1 MMRFGNISLALM
13 IGIIPVVSGCTT
25 TSSDS
30 KKSTVSIKTGNFE
43 QSGDAKIGNDIKS
56 ILAQGGLDA
65 SNPANTAVAAKS
77 DDTPKVLSS
86 TATDLKTLVA
96 QLEAGNAAAAA
107 TPAAPAAVA
116 AATQPSSKTQALA
129 LAEQPKLTRAETQT
143 QIVTTTQTTTFEP
156 IGKPGELVPIMPAPE
171 IAHTPEV
178 KPKPAQ
184 LPAAKTRRVVAD
196 AADNKSYKQPTVKR
210 F

>member
-1 MMRFGNISLALM
+1 MMRFGNISLALI
-13 IGIIPVVSGCTT
+13 IGILPVVSGCTT

-30 KKSTVSIKTGNFE
+30 KKANVSIKTGNFE

-65 SNPANTAVAAKS
+65 NNPANTTVAAKS

-86 TATDLKTLVA
+86 TATDLQTLVA
-96 QLEAGNAAAAA
+96 QLEAGNAA
-107 TPAAPAAVA
+107 TAPKPPAVA
-116 AATQPSSKTQALA
+116 AATPQPEKTQALA
-129 LAEQPKLTRAETQT
+129 LAEQPKLTKAESQT

-156 IGKPGELVPIMPAPE
+156 IGKPGDLVPIMPAPE
-171 IAHTPEV
+171 ISQVPDA
-178 KPKPAQ
+178 KAKPAQ
-184 LPAAKTRRVVAD
+184 RPAAKTRRVVTES
-196 AADNKSYKQPTVKR
+196 ADNSSYKQPTVKR

>member
-1 MMRFGNISLALM
+1 MMRFGNISLALI
-13 IGIIPVVSGCTT
+13 IGIIPVISGCTT

-30 KKSTVSIKTGNFE
+30 KKASVSIKTGNFE
-43 QSGDAKIGNDIKS
+43 QTGDAKIGNDIKN

-65 SNPANTAVAAKS
+65 NNPANTPVAAKS

-86 TATDLKTLVA
+86 TATDLQTLVA
-96 QLEAGNAAAAA
+96 QLEAGNAAAATA
-107 TPAAPAAVA
+107 PKPTSVPSAAP
-116 AATQPSSKTQALA
+116 QPVKTQALA
-129 LAEQPKLTRAETQT
+129 LAEQPKLTKAETQT

-171 IAHTPEV
+171 IAQVPDV
-178 KPKPAQ
+178 KAKPAQ
-184 LPAAKTRRVVAD
+184 RPASKTRRVVTE
-196 AADNKSYKQPTVKR
+196 AADNSSYKQPTVKR